1 MKRLAAISVLQKL
14 QSMNVSNFFRN
25 TGASRLPGPGFEKYA
40 AALERSWQKLA
51 LLGLY
56 AIGLF
61 LGAKTAGYAAF
72 GWQERLL
79 ELLRAQRL
87 GRTGLSPFGSALSYF
102 GTDFLFM
109 LAAFLLGLCA
119 AGLPLLLL
127 LPILRGVGTGVVS
140 GWLYMTYGLRG
151 VGYSVLVLCPAAIV
165 SVLIMLSY
173 CKESMLMSGD
183 MLLVLHNK
191 QDKMES
197 SLRLYITRYLVLL
210 LVSIPAAALDA
221 LCFAAFSGIFE
232 I

>member
-1 MKRLAAISVLQKL
+1 MKRLASLPLFQNIKSTKIVPGGGL
-14 QSMNVSNFFRN
+14 
-25 TGASRLPGPGFEKYA
+25 SRLPGPDIKKYT

-56 AIGLF
+56 ALGLF
-61 LGAKTAGYAAF
+61 LGAKTAGTASS
-72 GWQERLL
+72 GWQARLL

-87 GRTGLSPFGSALSYF
+87 GRADLSPFGSAMGYF
-102 GTDFLFM
+102 GTDFLFL

-119 AGLPLLLL
+119 AGLPFLLL
-127 LPILRGVGTGVVS
+127 LPVLRGMGVGVVS
-140 GWLYMTYGLRG
+140 GWLYMTCGLPG
-151 VGYSVLVLCPAAIV
+151 VGYSVLVLCPAAVV
-165 SVLIMLSY
+165 SVLVMLTY

-183 MLLVLHNK
+183 MLLVLNNK

-210 LVSIPAAALDA
+210 LVSVLAAALDA

>member
-1 MKRLAAISVLQKL
+1 MKRLASIP
-14 QSMNVSNFFRN
+14 FFQNITPGNMFRRS
-25 TGASRLPGPGFEKYA
+25 GAPRLPGPDLKKYS

-56 AIGLF
+56 ALGLF
-61 LGAKTAGYAAF
+61 LGAKTAGTSSS
-72 GWQERLL
+72 GWQARLL

-87 GRTGLSPFGSALSYF
+87 GRAGLSPFGSALGYF

-119 AGLPLLLL
+119 AGLPFLLL
-127 LPILRGVGTGVVS
+127 LPVLRGAGLGVVS
-140 GWLYMTYGLRG
+140 GWLYMTCGLPG
-151 VGYSVLVLCPAAIV
+151 VGYSVLVLCPAAVV
-165 SVLIMLSY
+165 SVLLMLAY

-183 MLLVLHNK
+183 MLLVLTNK
-191 QDKMES
+191 QEKMES

-210 LVSIPAAALDA
+210 LVSVLAAALDA
-221 LCFAAFSGIFE
+221 ICFAAFAGIFE